1 MTTTVHPETRKTMT
15 KNSKMR
21 NNELL
26 VMTSEAPSWQDSSEC
41 WEIVF
46 PRKRQHLV
54 LTGII

>member
-26 VMTSEAPSWQDSSEC
+26 VMTSEAPSEDSSGRSE
-41 WEIVF
+41 
-46 PRKRQHLV
+46 LV
-54 LTGII
+54 VPEKGKMVSLRVVDG

>member
-26 VMTSEAPSWQDSSEC
+26 VMTSEAPSEDSSGRSE
-41 WEIVF
+41 
-46 PRKRQHLV
+46 LV
-54 LTGII
+54 VPEKGKMVS

>member
-1 MTTTVHPETRKTMT
+1 MT